1 MFSYKLP
8 APGFKLNK
16 KMVRLCLMALYVL
29 SVVPMLVIGFYDW
42 PSVDDFSMPLQVHQT
57 FVATGSVFATL
68 GSVFTKTAYIY
79 NNWVGYFFSD
89 FMTCLCP
96 SIWGEKWYFLTVFV
110 VLIALTLSVVY
121 FFDSL
126 FVRVFGLDRDWV
138 RSAAF
143 LTLLIMVQSMENGA
157 SRAEAFYWWSGAINY
172 TFMFGLC
179 LLWVGMALRYVFEKQ
194 GAGRLVCL
202 CLLGFLLGG
211 SNYMTALVAAVCSVL
226 GLIIVL
232 MVKLGKFRLWSC
244 VGESRKASD
253 GNGKFSDGDCVRLLW
268 LPFVLNLLGLVV
280 SAAAPGNRIRGT
292 GIGNIGPVKAVLR
305 SYFSVFD
312 VCVDGM
318 LRWEV
323 LLAFVIMAVLFW
335 NMAPALKHDLE
346 HPFMFALFSVSMMAV
361 CIVPPLFAVGNIDAP
376 RIRSTMWLQFVLMM
390 AVTVFYYVTWA
401 RQRIVAESGN
411 GIASSEAA
419 GENLGKGKTAPNEP
433 LTPSL
438 GTILVA
444 VMLIAFGSL
453 LCVYVNPAYYSGTSA
468 VYDLVTG
475 NAAGYRA
482 ENEDRLVILNDD
494 TIKEAI
500 LPPHEYKPELL
511 FQGDVYEDETMWEN
525 TAVATYYGKDTV
537 ALEKR

>member
-29 SVVPMLVIGFYDW
+29 SVVPMLVIGVYDW

-68 GSVFTKTAYIY
+68 GSVFTKTVYIY

-110 VLIALTLSVVY
+110 VLIALTLCVVY
-121 FFDSL
+121 FFDAL
-126 FVRVFGLDRDWV
+126 FGRVFGLDRGFV
-138 RSAAF
+138 QATAF

-179 LLWVGMALRYVFEKQ
+179 LLWIGMALRYVFEKQ
-194 GAGRLVCL
+194 RAGRLICL
-202 CLLGFLLGG
+202 SVLGFLLGG

-226 GLIIVL
+226 GLIILL

-244 VGESRKASD
+244 VDESGKASD
-253 GNGKFSDGDCVRLLW
+253 GNGKFSDGDRVRLLW
-268 LPFVLNLLGLVV
+268 LPFELNLLGLVV

-323 LLAFVIMAVLFW
+323 MLAFVIMAVLFW
-335 NMAPALKHDLE
+335 NMAPALKHNLE
-346 HPFMFALFSVSMMAV
+346 HPFVFALFSISMMAV

-401 RQRIVAESGN
+401 RQRMMAKN
-411 GIASSEAA
+411 G
-419 GENLGKGKTAPNEP
+419 P

-438 GTILVA
+438 GTTSSVA
-444 VMLIAFGSL
+444 VLVSVLIITFGSL

-468 VYDLVTG
+468 VYDLLTG

-500 LPPHEYKPELL
+500 LPPHEHKPELL

-525 TAVATYYGKDTV
+525 TAVATYYGKNTV